1 MGAAGNAGGAGGGG
15 VEALPGAEMGGESPE
30 GGQVEGWGIGRV
42 FL

>member
-15 VEALPGAEMGGESPE
+15 VEGLSDAEMGVKSPE
-30 GGQVEGWGIGRV
+30 RGQVEGWGIGRG